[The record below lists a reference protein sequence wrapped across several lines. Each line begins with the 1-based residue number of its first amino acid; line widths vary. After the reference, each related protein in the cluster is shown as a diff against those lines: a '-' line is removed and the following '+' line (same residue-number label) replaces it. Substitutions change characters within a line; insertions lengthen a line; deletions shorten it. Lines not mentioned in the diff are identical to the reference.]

1 VASPGSSDTF
11 NIDQKEG
18 KKMKRLVHWMI
29 AATLALAAGFTSAA
43 EVVLGPGD
51 VVKASVYGS
60 PDLTIE
66 TRVSEGGSMTFPL
79 LGEVQVGGLSTQ
91 QAEKKIGGLL
101 EKGGYLKKAQ
111 VNLLI
116 TTLASQQV
124 SVLGQ
129 VNRPG
134 RYPVEGKRKVLDLLA
149 IAGGI
154 GQEGSDMVSL
164 VRTRNGNTT
173 RETID
178 IVDMVRKGE
187 LNRDY
192 EVAGGDII
200 FVERAPRAY
209 ITGEVQRPGPF
220 RIERAMTVQQALSA
234 GGGLTPRGTQRG
246 VRITR
251 KDPSG
256 VARTMEV
263 KNDDLVQTDDVI
275 TVKESWF

>member
-1 VASPGSSDTF
+1 
-11 NIDQKEG
+11 
-18 KKMKRLVHWMI
+18 MI
-29 AATLALAAGFTSAA
+29 AATLALAAGFSSAA
-43 EVVLGPGD
+43 DVVLGPGD
-51 VVKASVYGS
+51 VVRASVYGS
-60 PDLTIE
+60 PDLATE
-66 TRVSEGGSMTFPL
+66 TRVSEAGTMTFPL
-79 LGEVQVGGLSTQ
+79 LGEVQVGGLTTQ

-134 RYPVEGKRKVLDLLA
+134 RYPIEGKRKVLDLLA
-149 IAGGI
+149 LAGGVNA
-154 GQEGSDMVSL
+154 EGSDMVSL
-164 VRTRNGNTT
+164 VRTRNGTTT

-209 ITGEVQRPGPF
+209 ITGEVNRPGPF
-220 RIERAMTVQQALSA
+220 RIERAMTVEQALSA
-234 GGGLTPRGTQRG
+234 GGGLTQRGTQRG
-246 VRITR
+246 LRVTR
-251 KDPSG
+251 KDANG
-256 VARTMEV
+256 VARTIDV
-263 KNDDLVQTDDVI
+263 KNDDLVQVDDVI

>member
-1 VASPGSSDTF
+1 
-11 NIDQKEG
+11 
-18 KKMKRLVHWMI
+18 MKRLVHWMI
-29 AATLALAAGFTSAA
+29 AATLAFAAGVAGAA
-43 EVVLGPGD
+43 DVVLGPGD
-51 VVKASVYGS
+51 VVKATVYGS
-60 PDLTIE
+60 PDLAVE
-66 TRVSEGGSMTFPL
+66 TRVSEAGSMTFPL

-149 IAGGI
+149 LAGGI
-154 GQEGSDMVSL
+154 NADGGDMVSL

-178 IVDMVRKGE
+178 VVDMVRKGE
-187 LNRDY
+187 LNRDV

-234 GGGLTPRGTQRG
+234 GGGLTPRGTERG
-246 VRITR
+246 LRITR
-251 KDPSG
+251 RDPG
-256 VARTMEV
+256 GMQKTMDA
-263 KNDDLVQTDDVI
+263 KADDLVQVDDVI
-275 TVKESWF
+275 TVRESWF

>member
-1 VASPGSSDTF
+1 
-11 NIDQKEG
+11 
-18 KKMKRLVHWMI
+18 
-29 AATLALAAGFTSAA
+29 
-43 EVVLGPGD
+43 

-60 PDLTIE
+60 PDLATE

-79 LGEVQVGGLSTQ
+79 LGEVQVGGLTTQ

-134 RYPVEGKRKVLDLLA
+134 RYPIEGKRKVLDLLA
-149 IAGGI
+149 IAGGANA
-154 GQEGSDMVSL
+154 EGSDMVTL
-164 VRTRNGNTT
+164 VRTRNGTTT

-209 ITGEVQRPGPF
+209 ITGEVNRPGPF

-246 VRITR
+246 LRITR
-251 KDPSG
+251 KDASG
-256 VARTMEV
+256 AARTMEV
-263 KNDDLVQTDDVI
+263 KNDDLVQVDDVI

>member
-1 VASPGSSDTF
+1 
-11 NIDQKEG
+11 
-18 KKMKRLVHWMI
+18 MKRFVHWMI
-29 AATLALAAGFTSAA
+29 AAVLTIAAGMAGAA
-43 EVVLGPGD
+43 EVLLGPGD

-60 PDLTIE
+60 PDLSVE
-66 TRVSEGGSMTFPL
+66 TRISEGGLMTFPL
-79 LGEVQVGGLSTQ
+79 LGDVQVGGLSVQ
-91 QAEKKIGGLL
+91 QAEKKIGGML

-111 VNLLI
+111 VNLLV

-134 RYPVEGKRKVLDLLA
+134 RYPIEGTRKVLDLLA

-154 GQEGSDMVSL
+154 GPEGGDMVTL
-164 VRTRNGNTT
+164 VRNRNGNVT

-178 IVDMVRKGE
+178 VVDMVRKGE

-209 ITGEVQRPGPF
+209 ITGEVNRPGAF
-220 RIERAMTVQQALSA
+220 RIERAMTVEQALSA
-234 GGGLTPRGTQRG
+234 GGGLTQRGTQRG
-246 VRITR
+246 LRIAR
-251 KDPSG
+251 RAADGS
-256 VARTMEV
+256 VRTMEA
-263 KNDDLVQTDDVI
+263 KADDLVQMDDVI
-275 TVKESWF
+275 TVRESWF

>member
-1 VASPGSSDTF
+1 
-11 NIDQKEG
+11 
-18 KKMKRLVHWMI
+18 MKRFVQWLM
-29 AATLALAAGFTSAA
+29 AALLAWGAGAAGAA
-43 EVVLGPGD
+43 DVLLGPGD
-51 VVKASVYGS
+51 VVRASVYGS
-60 PDLTIE
+60 PDLGIE
-66 TRVSEGGSMTFPL
+66 TRIAEGGTMTFPL
-79 LGEVQVGGLSTQ
+79 LGDVQVGGLTTQ
-91 QAEKKIGGLL
+91 QAEKRIAGLL

-134 RYPVEGKRKVLDLLA
+134 RYPVDGPRKVLDVLA
-149 IAGGI
+149 LAGGI
-154 GQEGSDMVSL
+154 GPDGGDLVTL
-164 VRTRNGNTT
+164 VRSRQGVTM

-178 IVDMVRKGE
+178 VVEMVRKGE
-187 LNRDY
+187 PGRDHD
-192 EVAGGDII
+192 VAGGDII

-251 KDPSG
+251 RAADG
-256 VARTMEV
+256 VQRTV
-263 KNDDLVQTDDVI
+263 AAKGDDLVQNDDVI
-275 TVKESWF
+275 TVPESFF

>member
-1 VASPGSSDTF
+1 
-11 NIDQKEG
+11 
-18 KKMKRLVHWMI
+18 MI
-29 AATLALAAGFTSAA
+29 AATLACAAGIAGAA
-43 EVVLGPGD
+43 DIVLGPGD
-51 VVKASVYGS
+51 VVKATVYGS
-60 PDLTIE
+60 PDLAVE
-66 TRVSEGGSMTFPL
+66 TRVSEAGGMTFPL

-91 QAEKKIGGLL
+91 QAEKKIAGLL

-134 RYPVEGKRKVLDLLA
+134 RYPIEGKRKVLDLLA

-154 GQEGSDMVSL
+154 NADGGDMVSL
-164 VRTRNGNTT
+164 VRTRSGNTT

-187 LNRDY
+187 LNRDV

-234 GGGLTPRGTQRG
+234 GGGLTPRGTDHG
-246 VRITR
+246 LRITR
-251 KDPSG
+251 RDEGG
-256 VARTMEV
+256 VQKTMEV
-263 KNDDLVQTDDVI
+263 KPDDLVQMDDVI
-275 TVKESWF
+275 TVRESWF

>member
-1 VASPGSSDTF
+1 
-11 NIDQKEG
+11 
-18 KKMKRLVHWMI
+18 MKRLLHWMI
-29 AATLALAAGFTSAA
+29 ATVLALAAGLAGAA
-43 EVVLGPGD
+43 EVLLGPGD
-51 VVKASVYGS
+51 VVKATVYGS
-60 PDLTIE
+60 PDLAIE
-66 TRVSEGGSMTFPL
+66 TRVSESGTLTFPL

-134 RYPVEGKRKVLDLLA
+134 RYPVDGPRKVLDLLA
-149 IAGGI
+149 LAGGI
-154 GQEGSDMVSL
+154 GPEGGDMVSL
-164 VRTRNGNTT
+164 VRTRQGQTT

-178 IVDMVRKGE
+178 VVDMVRKGE

-234 GGGLTPRGTQRG
+234 GGGLTMRGTERG
-246 VRITR
+246 LQITR
-251 KDPSG
+251 RDASG
-256 VARTMEV
+256 VPRTIEV
-263 KNDDLVQTDDVI
+263 KGNDLVQIDDVI
-275 TVKESWF
+275 TVQESWF

>member
-1 VASPGSSDTF
+1 
-11 NIDQKEG
+11 
-18 KKMKRLVHWMI
+18 MI
-29 AATLALAAGFTSAA
+29 AAVLFAAAGLASAG
-43 EVVLGPGD
+43 EILLGPGD

-60 PDLTIE
+60 PDLAVE
-66 TRVSEGGSMTFPL
+66 TRVSESGSMTFPL
-79 LGEVQVGGLSTQ
+79 LGEVQVGGLTTQ
-91 QAEKKIGGLL
+91 QAEKKIGSLL

-134 RYPVEGKRKVLDLLA
+134 RYPIDGPRKVLDLLA
-149 IAGGI
+149 LAGGI
-154 GQEGSDMVSL
+154 GTEGGDMVTL
-164 VRTRNGNTT
+164 VRTRNGKTS

-178 IVDMVRKGE
+178 VVDMVRKGE

-192 EVAGGDII
+192 EVTGGDII

-209 ITGEVQRPGPF
+209 ITGEVNRPGPF

-234 GGGLTPRGTQRG
+234 GGGLTPRGTERG
-246 VRITR
+246 LRITR
-251 KDPSG
+251 RDANG
-256 VARTMEV
+256 VEHTIDA
-263 KNDDLVQTDDVI
+263 KGNDMVQVDDVI

>member
-1 VASPGSSDTF
+1 
-11 NIDQKEG
+11 
-18 KKMKRLVHWMI
+18 MKRFVTRVCAWTI
-29 AATLALAAGFTSAA
+29 TAVLALGVDMAHAAD
-43 EVVLGPGD
+43 VVLGAGD
-51 VVKASVYGS
+51 MVKVSVYGS
-60 PDLTIE
+60 PDLATE
-66 TRVSEGGSMTFPL
+66 ARVSEAGSMTFPL
-79 LGEVQVGGLSTQ
+79 LGDVQVGGLTAQ
-91 QAEKKIGGLL
+91 EAEKKLGGLL
-101 EKGGYLKKAQ
+101 EKGGFLRKAQ

-134 RYPVEGKRKVLDLLA
+134 RYPVDGPRKVLDLLA
-149 IAGGI
+149 LAGGM
-154 GQEGSDMVSL
+154 GPEGGDMVSL
-164 VRTRNGNTT
+164 VRTRNGATT

-178 IVDMVRKGE
+178 VVDMVRKGE

-220 RIERAMTVQQALSA
+220 RLERAMTIRQALSA
-234 GGGLTPRGTQRG
+234 GGGLTQRGTQHG
-246 VRITR
+246 LRITR
-251 KDPSG
+251 RDANGGAQTIDAKP
-256 VARTMEV
+256 
-263 KNDDLVQTDDVI
+263 DDLVQVDDVI